1 MHLVYII
8 ETYDDVRVCPW
19 VVLIFL
25 FSQLVVNER
34 NALDIIDPS
43 STDTQ
48 RETDGNLVASII
60 STVIQIPIIIIES
73 TQDTYVRPFIPMVK
87 HALADRII
95 YLAHNVN
102 DHRYYNTKEKGEYN
116 RFMTPPLT
124 IYSS

>member
-25 FSQLVVNER
+25 FRQLFVDER
-34 NALDIIDPS
+34 DALDIIDPS

-48 RETDGNLVASII
+48 RETVMKNNGNLVASII
-60 STVIQIPIIIIES
+60 ATVIQIPIIIIES

-95 YLAHNVN
+95 TLHTTSMTTGTTIQKRKVN
-102 DHRYYNTKEKGEYN
+102 TTD
-116 RFMTPPLT
+116 L
-124 IYSS
+124 